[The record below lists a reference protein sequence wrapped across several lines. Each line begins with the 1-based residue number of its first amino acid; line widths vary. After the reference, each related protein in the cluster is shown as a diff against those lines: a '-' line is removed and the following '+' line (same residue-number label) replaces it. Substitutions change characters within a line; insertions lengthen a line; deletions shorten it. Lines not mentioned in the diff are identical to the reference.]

1 MEEIKYYTVS
11 EYKQN
16 GIKNDLITVV
26 PLNLIL
32 FDLGMKKKVD
42 EICGDR
48 AKLQKIKILKRES
61 LSLNK
66 YDNVLSDFQNK
77 KPMDPVIVQKYK
89 ETKFYEVINGRHR
102 VVCSLYQGFTEIP
115 INIKIC

>member
-1 MEEIKYYTVS
+1 MEEIKHYPVS

-32 FDLGMKKKVD
+32 FDLGMKRKVD

-61 LSLNK
+61 LPLNK
-66 YDNVLSDFQNK
+66 YDNVLLDLQNK
-77 KPMDPVIVQKYK
+77 KPIDPIIVKKYK
-89 ETKFYEVINGRHR
+89 ETKYYEVIDGRHR
-102 VVCSLYQGFTEIP
+102 VVCSLYEGFSEIP
-115 INIKIC
+115 INIKI